1 MFVESNSED
10 AHCVIITK
18 SAFMNVDAFMNVNAF
33 MNVDAFM
40 NVNAFMNVDAFM
52 NMSQLNAAE
61 IWDMR
66 FNEYLR
72 Y

>member
-1 MFVESNSED
+1 VFVKLNSED
-10 AHCVIITK
+10 AHCVIIIKSAIMNVSAK
-18 SAFMNVDAFMNVNAF
+18 SAFMNVN
-33 MNVDAFM
+33 
-40 NVNAFMNVDAFM
+40 AFM

-66 FNEYLR
+66 FNEYLK